1 MLALATVFNLCAHLF
16 NRGNK
21 VFELPRFMSAS
32 DAAIQLLDIIRRR
45 ENDGLPLKGKAIVST
60 F

>member
-1 MLALATVFNLCAHLF
+1 MLAIAFDLCAYFF

-21 VFELPRFMSAS
+21 VFEPPRFMSAS